1 MLTNL
6 KNSYAFVQ
14 YEKRQDATLAMKN
27 LNNTN
32 LLGANENFRARIE
45 FSYKNKIGDKLEP
58 SIKTP
63 NTLEGQSQQ
72 NKDLVYNSYQGIDSF
87 QNFNSSSANEIE
99 IAEKVSMSS
108 NSKEINTPP
117 SIVAEKN
124 EHAGKSSGKMEIDDY
139 DANNESKT
147 FKAYEDKNTNNYIDC
162 IKENK
167 NYDSYSDKENK
178 NKREYER
185 NSNFIK
191 L

>member
-1 MLTNL
+1 
-6 KNSYAFVQ
+6 
-14 YEKRQDATLAMKN
+14 MKN

-58 SIKTP
+58 SFKTP

-72 NKDLVYNSYQGIDSF
+72 NKDLVHDSYQGIDSF
-87 QNFNSSSANEIE
+87 KNFNSSSANEIE

-117 SIVAEKN
+117 SIVTEKI
-124 EHAGKSSGKMEIDDY
+124 EYAGKSSGKMEIDDY

-167 NYDSYSDKENK
+167 NYDSDSDKEKK
-178 NKREYER
+178 NKRECER